1 MAEEALTAEEE
12 ALDSYFQGVAQ
23 GRERQELLAQERS
36 LFVSMILKMW

>member
-23 GRERQELLAQERS
+23 GRERQELLAGIRRGVY
-36 LFVSMILKMW
+36 LFQ